1 MALTIEQKIKLAEE
15 LIAQR
20 KVAQKELHKKA
31 LELNQMIQLTDIEIA
46 RLERELDM
54 VKSIVNVN

>member
-1 MALTIEQKIKLAEE
+1 MVLTVEQKIKLAEK
-15 LIAQR
+15 LLAQR
-20 KVAQKELHKKA
+20 KIVQEELHKKS
-31 LELNQMIQLTDIEIA
+31 LELNQMIKLTDSEIA